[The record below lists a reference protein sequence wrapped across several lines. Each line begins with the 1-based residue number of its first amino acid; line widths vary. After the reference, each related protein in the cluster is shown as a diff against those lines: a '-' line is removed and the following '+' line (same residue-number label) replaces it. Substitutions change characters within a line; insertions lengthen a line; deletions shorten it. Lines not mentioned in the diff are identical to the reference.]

1 MNMDV
6 LPTGGG
12 TVALL
17 GTAGIDTFNRGNKF
31 FELSNHL
38 GNVLVTVSDR
48 KLGQSPVNNLYTSFT
63 ADVVSATDYAPFGM
77 QMVGRSFDAAG
88 STAYRYGFNGKENDN
103 EVKGEGNQQD
113 YGMRIY
119 DPRLGKFLS
128 VDPLTK
134 SYPFYTPYQY
144 AGNTPMQATDKDGGE
159 PDFVLWRVALWVV
172 KAKLTNAGDEFKKD
186 IADHV
191 QSSNNNYGRF
201 DNARDIS
208 EQVRENQIKAFE
220 SKAKIVGTFAK
231 GTAVSSAVIATPY
244 VVAAGAVVLPELFA
258 VSGIAQLNISGSYL
272 AQKTV
277 SAFINAAGQQV
288 ASGKVDWADV
298 ALQYIPGKGAFSKL
312 ILGAVEATVDYSDG
326 KFETVFNGEKT
337 VKEAAI
343 DGLAIAFTNKMFGR
357 FNKALEKAF
366 EAKGL
371 KGDKLRNAM
380 NVLIKSQTEF
390 LMEAIETAISEKA
403 KEKQKSKK

>member
-1 MNMDV
+1 MVAKAVVDSVIVTDAEV
-6 LPTGGG
+6 LLEANNRFAMVMQQFGGDEAMLAEMYG
-12 TVALL
+12 K
-17 GTAGIDTFNRGNKF
+17 TA
-31 FELSNHL
+31 EH
-38 GNVLVTVSDR
+38 
-48 KLGQSPVNNLYTSFT
+48 
-63 ADVVSATDYAPFGM
+63 DVVSATDYAPFGM

-220 SKAKIVGTFAK
+220 SKAKIAGTFAK
-231 GTAVSSAVIATPY
+231 GAAVSSAVIATPY

-288 ASGKVDWADV
+288 AS
-298 ALQYIPGKGAFSKL
+298 
-312 ILGAVEATVDYSDG
+312 
-326 KFETVFNGEKT
+326 
-337 VKEAAI
+337 
-343 DGLAIAFTNKMFGR
+343 
-357 FNKALEKAF
+357 
-366 EAKGL
+366 
-371 KGDKLRNAM
+371 
-380 NVLIKSQTEF
+380 
-390 LMEAIETAISEKA
+390 
-403 KEKQKSKK
+403 